1 MSLFC
6 SRSLNC
12 SLSCSLSPFCSLHLL
27 SFLFTPSL
35 VLALLISLSRGF
47 LLPVLC
53 CSTSHSLNLPFSFS
67 VSFFYVSLLRLFLV
81 HRVRIT
87 RHECVKVEVAEFESG
102 GQHQLHG
109 QQKEKAAVSS
119 IMKLRESS
127 PGASYL
133 LAPLG
138 RNWLSEI
145 HPPPFSLSPAS
156 LLPPFGESVW
166 EEG

>member
-1 MSLFC
+1 MLCLSSALDLSTVLYLVVYLPSALSIFFLSC
-6 SRSLNC
+6 LLRLLS
-12 SLSCSLSPFCSLHLL
+12 SLSLSLYLVVSCCLYCAVPPLTL
-27 SFLFTPSL
+27 S
-35 VLALLISLSRGF
+35 I
-47 LLPVLC
+47 
-53 CSTSHSLNLPFSFS
+53 SHSPLLFL
-67 VSFFYVSLLRLFLV
+67 FFYVSLLRLFLV

-109 QQKEKAAVSS
+109 QQKEKAAVAS

-145 HPPPFSLSPAS
+145 HPPPFSLSF
-156 LLPPFGESVW
+156 LPSSSFW
-166 EEG
+166 